1 MSAYYHWC
9 QSNIMLIIYLLWC
22 CCLKYCQ
29 KMAFMFIF
37 TLLLNLS
44 FCWIIIPWAKL
55 LSLDYCHIRSL
66 FLFTREG
73 MICPFLLSELMT
85 PCSRRMSSL
94 TINSSIRGKEML
106 LPSNSGGPRENCSPA
121 EVIETKSLKWKP
133 PRKIAGIYG
142 DWPEGYSLPDNK

>member
-1 MSAYYHWC
+1 
-9 QSNIMLIIYLLWC
+9 
-22 CCLKYCQ
+22 
-29 KMAFMFIF
+29 
-37 TLLLNLS
+37 
-44 FCWIIIPWAKL
+44 
-55 LSLDYCHIRSL
+55 
-66 FLFTREG
+66 
-73 MICPFLLSELMT
+73 
-85 PCSRRMSSL
+85 MSSL